1 MQKNPT
7 VLLILDGFGH
17 SNDEEYNAI
26 AKAKTPNWD
35 SLNKEYP
42 NTLINASE
50 SYVGLPSGQMGNSEV
65 GHLNIGA
72 GRVIHQDIE
81 RINLS
86 IKSKELYSNPILNEN
101 FQSTKNNNKTLHI
114 FGLVSD
120 GGVHSHIDHFNA
132 IILLAKQNNLKKV
145 FIHAFLDGRDT
156 PPKSAEKYISIIE
169 KFCKKN
175 DTGELVSLCGRFF
188 AMDRDNR
195 WERTALAYHAL
206 TKGEGMQTT
215 NIFNKIKKSYN
226 NNITDEFIKP
236 IIQHDKQ
243 GPIGKIQD
251 NDIVICFNYRKDRCR
266 QITSVLTQKNVLKYE
281 MKKMQLSYY
290 TMTNYDNSFQKIN
303 TIYSKDVLNNTLGE
317 VIANNGLTQLRI
329 AETEKY
335 PHVTYFFSGGK
346 EELFK
351 NEKRVL
357 INSPKVATYD
367 LMPSMS
373 SQKVTKACINEMNKY
388 NHDFIC
394 LNYANPDMVGHTG
407 DVNAVIEA
415 LEVID
420 SNVEKLVENCIKND
434 YTIIIIADH
443 GNAEYMINKDGSPNT
458 AHTLNKVP
466 IFLIN
471 SDYNNIS
478 EGKLADVAPTLLKI
492 MNI

>member
-195 WERTALAYHAL
+195 WERTKDAFNLLVHGDSKYYAESAQIAIEDAY
-206 TKGEGMQTT
+206 KRNE
-215 NIFNKIKKSYN
+215 
-226 NNITDEFIKP
+226 TDEFITPTLIKTKYKFEG
-236 IIQHDKQ
+236 IN
-243 GPIGKIQD
+243 D
-251 NDIVICFNYRKDRCR
+251 NDTIIFMNFRSDRAR
-266 QITSVLTQKNVLKYE
+266 
-281 MKKMQLSYY
+281 QLSRLLV
-290 TMTNYDNSFQKIN
+290 NDFSLGFIPEQKTPDIDLF
-303 TIYSKDVLNNTLGE
+303 TLSSYAEDLNATVIFPQSIPKNTLGE
-317 VIANNGLTQLRI
+317 VLEQNNIKQLRI

-335 PHVTYFFSGGK
+335 AHVSLFFNGGIEK
-346 EELFK
+346 NFYQEE
-351 NEKRVL
+351 RIL
-357 INSPKVATYD
+357 IPSP
-367 LMPSMS
+367 
-373 SQKVTKACINEMNKY
+373 
-388 NHDFIC
+388 
-394 LNYANPDMVGHTG
+394 
-407 DVNAVIEA
+407 
-415 LEVID
+415 
-420 SNVEKLVENCIKND
+420 
-434 YTIIIIADH
+434 
-443 GNAEYMINKDGSPNT
+443 
-458 AHTLNKVP
+458 
-466 IFLIN
+466 
-471 SDYNNIS
+471 
-478 EGKLADVAPTLLKI
+478 
-492 MNI
+492 